1 MSKAIAF
8 FSDTAPVGKTP
19 PTLELFQLFS
29 ASPQVGHLVF
39 ESATAAQKTGTFK
52 TPLFRGGMR
61 DFYAVLSKDPK
72 VLPALSLRQGAC
84 RGCQYCRESA
94 GRSLGIR

>member
-29 ASPQVGHLVF
+29 ANPQVGHLVF

-52 TPLFRGGMR
+52 TPLFRGDAR
-61 DFYAVLSKDPK
+61 FL
-72 VLPALSLRQGAC
+72 C
-84 RGCQYCRESA
+84 SA
-94 GRSLGIR
+94 IKRP

>member
-39 ESATAAQKTGTFK
+39 ESAAAAQKTGTFK
-52 TPLFRGGMR
+52 TPLFRGGCAISMQC
-61 DFYAVLSKDPK
+61 YQKTLKY
-72 VLPALSLRQGAC
+72 
-84 RGCQYCRESA
+84 CQH
-94 GRSLGIR
+94 